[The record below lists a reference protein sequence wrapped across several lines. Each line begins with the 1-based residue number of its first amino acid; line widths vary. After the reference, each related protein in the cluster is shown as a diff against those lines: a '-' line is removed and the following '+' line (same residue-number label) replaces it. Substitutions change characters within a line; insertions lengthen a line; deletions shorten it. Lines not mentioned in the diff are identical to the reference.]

1 MSSIYD
7 RLRAQ
12 QAGAGSDAP
21 DVVVAPVPVPA
32 PTQAAAQPSIY
43 DRLRAAKNGGTAS
56 IYDRLRSASSEL
68 APGENAGKFVGRV
81 LSDPNNSPEARAL
94 DALGFDATT
103 RRQIQEDPVDALVG
117 DISKEDLATYGV
129 PAAALAT
136 GLALPALGAAG
147 TLAVGVLGGAGAR
160 AGTAALKDEDPLRA
174 AIDPAGVAL
183 DTVLSGVPYWAP
195 YAGKAAKY
203 GWEHLPSGVRDT
215 ATDAVGWTA
224 EKAGNVA
231 RSLLRSYAEGTPTER
246 LVRRLRGIGGGAAEA
261 LPEEVVPRSR
271 VELQPVL
278 EGHNIHDP
286 SGGEFSYQFT
296 FDGKPAGTIG
306 AHDNGGKD
314 VLIDWFDVD
323 PSMQGTPGLTS
334 AVRRAF
340 LAEHPEFET
349 YSAMRTGGAAG
360 GRVIDRRPIGA
371 IPSPPRVS
379 EPTRTIPLAG
389 PRRIIEDRPI
399 TIDDLAGNGRPMLQ
413 ATGADAPPPGTPT
426 RVYEGLGDTYAKYT
440 AGEIRRL
447 RQLGRDDLADQ
458 IEFANNYERRL
469 RNWFDPQTDAASEPF
484 ATLPPAEGG
493 DLSSRVVDVIEGGPP
508 IEGTSQGA
516 QAQRFADMLQNP
528 DRYDPRLRSLAQPIQ
543 DELGQLGELGQR
555 ADVYDE
561 LKGAGARQRAVDLYD
576 QGVDI
581 APIGGP
587 PDNPERLYAQRQ
599 LVEDGR
605 YYPRQPVPDPMAP
618 NISEQTAIERI
629 AERDPELSH
638 RQAMRQLG
646 GLRASATAGK
656 ARVLEE
662 GTTYNKYAPDVLRT
676 HIQADVPRI
685 ANAQAFGGRPV
696 KIRVAL
702 PGGGAQDMIVGEH
715 AAAQLEDLFN
725 RRDMKVYDA
734 YVGALQ
740 ERYAPP
746 INTDAGTSMLQS
758 AASRMALPRAF
769 ITQIGQMP
777 TGAIMAGGLK
787 NVARGAVMV
796 EENPVL
802 RDVFRIGAQSH
813 EFTDYAALA
822 TGSSA
827 AQHSAP
833 YMKPMENFLRGPG
846 SYAAVPEIH
855 DVAQESAR
863 MLEANQPFSRALV
876 KRASEMGTT
885 PEALGTEFIS
895 TDGTL
900 SHRTWIDTV
909 QHLANRWQH
918 VQKTGEIPAWMRT
931 QGGATAAQFKTF
943 GLKQSQLIYDDI
955 LQPIIEG
962 IRSGDKSLRD
972 LGLSRLGRL
981 GTLGVPANMTAAG
994 LRTLATGKLP
1004 VLENVVRAG
1013 LTGPTGVA
1021 GDIAYG
1027 SGAAVVDSRHGRNP
1041 LGQLSEIPSV
1051 GVVTDTLTGLLG
1063 AAHDPGGAVEAA
1075 ARLGGAYDTRI
1086 PLYATPA
1093 INVTREFFSSK

>member
-1 MSSIYD
+1 MTEEEQIAQAFAD
-7 RLRAQ
+7 DERAI
-12 QAGAGSDAP
+12 AGEFGAAP
-21 DVVVAPVPVPA
+21 PGGDEHEI
-32 PTQAAAQPSIY
+32 AAAFGDS
-43 DRLRAAKNGGTAS
+43 DTAAIDATFGKP
-56 IYDRLRSASSEL
+56 R
-68 APGENAGKFVGRV
+68 NAF
-81 LSDPNNSPEARAL
+81 DTPEARAWTEQQMTAGGL
-94 DALGFDATT
+94 TPEFRARWEKDPTFWTP
-103 RRQIQEDPVDALVG
+103 EDTDNAV
-117 DISKEDLATYGV
+117 TYG
-129 PAAALAT
+129 PPLAALAV
-136 GLALPALGAAG
+136 GNALPAMGAVG
-147 TLAVGVLGGAGAR
+147 TLASGVLLGAGTRGA
-160 AGTAALKDEDPLRA
+160 TAALRDEDPLTA
-174 AIDPAGVAL
+174 AL
-183 DTVLSGVPYWAP
+183 DPWGVGLDATLSGIPLWAP
-195 YAGKAAKY
+195 AAGKAAKY
-203 GWEHLPSGVRDT
+203 GWEHLPSGVREPI
-215 ATDAVGWTA
+215 ADAAGWTA

-231 RSLLRSYAEGTPTER
+231 SRLLRSYAEGTPTER
-246 LVRRLRGIGGGAAEA
+246 LGRWWRGRGAPEA
-261 LPEEVVPRSR
+261 LPQGGAPPSR

-286 SGGEFSYQFT
+286 SGGEFSYRFT

-306 AHDNGGKD
+306 AHDNGSKD

-340 LAEHPEFET
+340 LASHPEFET

-371 IPSPPRVS
+371 IPSPPRS
-379 EPTRTIPLAG
+379 AEPISTIPLTSS
-389 PRRIIEDRPI
+389 RRIIEDRPI
-399 TIDDLAGNGRPMLQ
+399 TIDDLVGNGRPELQ
-413 ATGADAPPPGTPT
+413 AVGADAPPPGTPT
-426 RVYEGLGDTYAKYT
+426 RAYSGLGDTYAKAT

-458 IEFANNYERRL
+458 IEYANNYERRL

-493 DLSSRVVDVIEGGPP
+493 DLSSRVVDVIESGPP
-508 IEGTSQGA
+508 LEGGSQGA
-516 QAQRFADMLQNP
+516 QAQRIADMLRNP
-528 DRYDPRLRSLAQPIQ
+528 DRYDPRLRSLAEPIQ
-543 DELGQLGELGQR
+543 SELEQLGTLGQR

-618 NISEQTAIERI
+618 DIGEQTAIERI
-629 AERDPELSH
+629 IQGDPELSH
-638 RQAMRQLG
+638 RQAMRRLG
-646 GLRASATAGK
+646 GLRASASAGK

-662 GTTYNKYAPDVLRT
+662 GTVYNKYAPDVLRS
-676 HIQADVPRI
+676 HVQADVPRI
-685 ANAQAFGGRPV
+685 ANAEAFGGRPV
-696 KIRVAL
+696 KIRVQL
-702 PGGGAQDMIVGEH
+702 PGGGSQDMLVGEH

-725 RRDMKVYDA
+725 RRDMATYDA
-734 YVGALQ
+734 YVSALRG
-740 ERYAPP
+740 RYGLEAGGK
-746 INTDAGTSMLQS
+746 DAGVSMLQS

-769 ITQIGQMP
+769 ITQIGQLP
-777 TGAIMAGGLK
+777 TGAIMSGGVK
-787 NVARGAVMV
+787 NMARGYAMV

-822 TGSSA
+822 TGATSA
-827 AQHSAP
+827 KTSAP
-833 YMKPMENFLRGPG
+833 FMKPMENFLRGPG

>member
-12 QAGAGSDAP
+12 QAGIASDAP
-21 DVVVAPVPVPA
+21 EVVVAPVPVPV

-43 DRLRAAKNGGTAS
+43 DRLRARKNGGALSVYDKLRAQDSQPAS
-56 IYDRLRSASSEL
+56 DLDT
-68 APGENAGKFVGRV
+68 GEHIGKFVGRT
-81 LSDPNNSPEARAL
+81 LADPNNSPQARAL
-94 DALGFDATT
+94 DSLGFDATT

-117 DISKEDLATYGV
+117 DITREDVAKYGV

-160 AGTAALKDEDPLRA
+160 AGTAALRDEDPLRA

-183 DTVLSGVPYWAP
+183 DATLSGVPYWAP
-195 YAGKAAKY
+195 YAGKAAQWSY
-203 GWEHLPSGVRDT
+203 GKLPSSVREPI
-215 ATDAVGWTA
+215 ADAAGWTA

-231 RSLLRSYAEGTPTER
+231 SRLLRSYAEGTPTER
-246 LVRRLRGIGGGAAEA
+246 LMRRIRGESTT
-261 LPEEVVPRSR
+261 R
-271 VELQPVL
+271 PV
-278 EGHNIHDP
+278 
-286 SGGEFSYQFT
+286 
-296 FDGKPAGTIG
+296 
-306 AHDNGGKD
+306 
-314 VLIDWFDVD
+314 
-323 PSMQGTPGLTS
+323 
-334 AVRRAF
+334 
-340 LAEHPEFET
+340 
-349 YSAMRTGGAAG
+349 AG
-360 GRVIDRRPIGA
+360 G
-371 IPSPPRVS
+371 
-379 EPTRTIPLAG
+379 
-389 PRRIIEDRPI
+389 IIEDRPI

-426 RVYEGLGDTYAKYT
+426 RVHEGLGDTYAKYT
-440 AGEIRRL
+440 AGRIRRL

-458 IEFANNYERRL
+458 IEYANNYERRL

-508 IEGTSQGA
+508 LEGGSQGA
-516 QAQRFADMLQNP
+516 QAQRFADMLRNP
-528 DRYDPRLRSLAQPIQ
+528 DKYDPRLRSLAQPIQ

-581 APIGGP
+581 APIGGA

-646 GLRASATAGK
+646 GLRANAAAGK

-662 GTTYNKYAPDVLRT
+662 GTEYNKYAPDVLRT
-676 HIQADVPRI
+676 HVQADVPRI
-685 ANAQAFGGRPV
+685 ANAQAFGGKPV
-696 KIRVAL
+696 KIRVQL

-855 DVAQESAR
+855 DVAQEAAR

-876 KRASEMGTT
+876 KRAAEMGTT

-895 TDGTL
+895 TDGVL
-900 SHRTWIDTV
+900 SHRTWLDTV

-918 VQKTGEIPAWMRT
+918 TQRAGEIPAWMRT
-931 QGGATAAQFKTF
+931 QGGATAAHFKTF
-943 GLKQSQLIYDDI
+943 GLKQSQLVYDDI
-955 LQPIIEG
+955 IQPLLES
-962 IRSGDKSLRD
+962 IRTGDKSLRD
-972 LGLSRLGRL
+972 LAAARAMRL
-981 GTLGVPANMTAAG
+981 GTLGMPANAAAAG
-994 LRTLATGKLP
+994 LRTLASGKLP
-1004 VLENVVRAG
+1004 TGMNLLRAG

-1027 SGAAVVDSRHGRNP
+1027 TAAGVVDSRHGKNP
-1041 LGQLSEIPSV
+1041 LGQFSEIPSV
-1051 GVVTDTLTGLLG
+1051 GIITDTYTDLLG
-1063 AAHDPGGAVEAA
+1063 AANDPGGAVEAA
-1075 ARLGGAYDTRI
+1075 ARLGGIYDTRI

-1093 INVTREFFSSK
+1093 INLTREFFSSK